1 ERELPTNYIRGQF
14 PAPAPDHPDF
24 APFRIGIEILGDR
37 LFEEVRTKRN
47 LSYAVQA
54 GLSQRAANY
63 GILYVTAVDPGATLP
78 VMLAELDRLKDE
90 PISAERLAQ
99 SVNVF
104 LTQYWLGQETNMGQA
119 QSLGTY
125 ELVGGGWER

>member
-1 ERELPTNYIRGQF
+1 M
-14 PAPAPDHPDF
+14 
-24 APFRIGIEILGDR
+24 
-37 LFEEVRTKRN
+37 
-47 LSYAVQA
+47 QA

-63 GILYVTAVDPGATLP
+63 GILYVTAVDPGTTLP
-78 VMLAELDRLKDE
+78 VMLAELDRLKNE
-90 PISAERLAQ
+90 PISAERLAE

-125 ELVGGGWER
+125 ELVGGGWERADTFSDRVRAVTPADIQRVARLYLDNIQYAVIGDPADIDQALFTSY